1 MRPLGLEL
9 LGVPSDAH
17 GPCCASLRE
26 VLCARREQG
35 KPLPKLMYCVP
46 VSANPTGI
54 TWSMRRKE
62 EMYALACEFDFLL
75 LEDGTHSFSTHSQL
89 TRLAQTPTSICSLMR
104 LLAPCSLVCM
114 VWVVPCFLWTW
125 RVAWFEWTP

>member
-89 TRLAQTPTSICSLMR
+89 ILNSRVLRRR
-104 LLAPCSLVCM
+104 LLLSAV
-114 VWVVPCFLWTW
+114 
-125 RVAWFEWTP
+125 